1 VGPSDRHNPSGV
13 FYGRYDDEV
22 VRTDDG
28 WRIRHIDWHKP
39 IETRWANYHRMC
51 FRDAP
56 GNHAEF
62 GKAAAAGLSPMF
74 ITGRPESAR
83 ALTMAWLSCH
93 FDIRSPML
101 LMRDN
106 DDHRP
111 SVEVK
116 LELLTG
122 ALQRVKGV
130 PRLAFDDKPDIVQM
144 YRDVFD
150 IDARLLCIHNLD
162 AYRREAA

>member
-1 VGPSDRHNPSGV
+1 MNIAIWDLDNCLS
-13 FYGRYDDEV
+13 
-22 VRTDDG
+22 DDG
-28 WRIRHIDWHKP
+28 WRIPYIDWHKP
-39 IETRWANYHRMC
+39 LEHRWNNYHRLC

-56 GNHAEF
+56 ANHAEF
-62 GKAAAAGLSPMF
+62 GRAADLGLSPMF
-74 ITGRPESAR
+74 FTGRPASTR

-101 LMRDN
+101 LMRAN

-111 SVEVK
+111 SVDVK

-122 ALQRVKGV
+122 ALQRVKGR
-130 PRLAFDDKPDIVQM
+130 PRVAYDDKPDIVQM

-150 IDARLLCIHNLD
+150 IDARVLRIHNID
-162 AYRREAA
+162 AYKRREEAA

>member
-1 VGPSDRHNPSGV
+1 MSEFVIWDLDNCLS
-13 FYGRYDDEV
+13 
-22 VRTDDG
+22 DDG
-28 WRIRHIDWHKP
+28 WRIRFIDWHKP
-39 IETRWANYHRMC
+39 VETRWTNYHRMC

-62 GKAAAAGLSPMF
+62 FEAVKLGLAPMF

-83 ALTMAWLSCH
+83 ALTMAWLSHH

-101 LMRDN
+101 LMRGN
-106 DDHRP
+106 EDHRP
-111 SVEVK
+111 SVDVK

-122 ALQRVKGV
+122 ALQRAKGR
-130 PRLAFDDKPDIVQM
+130 PRLAYDDKPDIVQM

-150 IDARLLCIHNLD
+150 IDAQVLRIHNLD
-162 AYRREAA
+162 AYRQEAA

>member
-1 VGPSDRHNPSGV
+1 VNFAIWDLDNCLS
-13 FYGRYDDEV
+13 
-22 VRTDDG
+22 DDG
-28 WRIRHIDWHKP
+28 WRIRYVEWHKP
-39 IETRWANYHRMC
+39 IETRWNSYHRMC
-51 FRDAP
+51 FRDEP
-56 GNHAEF
+56 GNHEEF
-62 GKAAAAGLSPMF
+62 GKTAAAGLAPMF

-101 LMRDN
+101 LMRAN

-111 SVEVK
+111 SVDVK

-122 ALQRVKGV
+122 ALQRVKGR

-150 IDARLLCIHNLD
+150 IDARLLSIHNID
-162 AYRREAA
+162 AYKQEAA